1 MRANREQSSA
11 LGAPG
16 RAVVIGAGV
25 GGLCAAARLAAAGS
39 EVVVLERLRQVGG
52 RWSSR
57 DIDGF
62 RLPTGAFLIAMDD
75 PLAETFD
82 ELGVDFPVRAIDERT
97 VYSVQ
102 GRLVGTG
109 QRGGLRALVSSAAE
123 LDGSEADI
131 VLGRLRDALA
141 LPPPDA
147 DVPLP
152 KWLASAGA
160 GPVIVEAVHALV
172 QAFMGLNAVEV
183 TATAFLD
190 YLRATAGHGRHGV
203 PPAGSRS
210 LAENLAGFVVSR
222 GGEVR
227 LGSPAKGLVVEDGRV
242 VGAEVAG
249 GVQLRADVVVSDVG
263 LGATARLLQGVDVH
277 GAARIRSVAETV
289 NAAPGI
295 TCFVASREPFFD
307 HPVVVVTGTRRVCLV
322 TTPTLVAP
330 ELAPPGWHFTES
342 ISTFASSADDSD
354 PKGELAAHMADL
366 DDLLGN
372 WRSRGRLLQS
382 ATYRGEWPVYRSW
395 PGTDPADRF
404 PMPGLALVGDAVKP
418 PGLPGTG
425 ASAESA
431 RLTVEGILGG
441 RYEHARTAVAN
452 AAVPGTTGR

>member
-1 MRANREQSSA
+1 MSGPVG
-11 LGAPG
+11 GAPG

-39 EVVVLERLRQVGG
+39 EVVLLERLRHVGG

-82 ELGVDFPVRAIDERT
+82 ELGVEFPVRAIDERT

-109 QRGGLRALVSSAAE
+109 QRGGLRALVGSASE
-123 LDGSEADI
+123 LDGSDADA
-131 VLGRLRDALA
+131 VLARLRDALA
-141 LPPPDA
+141 SPPPDG

-152 KWLASAGA
+152 DWLASAGA
-160 GPVIVEAVHALV
+160 GPAVVAAVHALV
-172 QAFMGLNAVEV
+172 QAFMGLNASEV

-190 YLRATAGHGRHGV
+190 YLRATAGRGRHGI

-210 LAENLAGFVVSR
+210 LAENLAGFVNSH

-227 LGSPAKGLVVEDGRV
+227 LGSAAKGLVVEGGRV
-242 VGAEVAG
+242 VGVDLDG
-249 GVQLRADVVVSDVG
+249 GAQLPADVVVSDVG
-263 LGATARLLQGVDVH
+263 FGTTAKLLERSDAGAAASLRDMGATV
-277 GAARIRSVAETV
+277 S
-289 NAAPGI
+289 AAPGI
-295 TCFVASREPFFD
+295 TCFVASKEPFFD

-330 ELAPPGWHFTES
+330 ELAPPGWHITES

-354 PKGELAAHMADL
+354 PKSELTEHMADL
-366 DDLLGN
+366 DDLLGD

-404 PMPGLALVGDAVKP
+404 PVPGLALVGDSVKP
-418 PGLPGTG
+418 PGWPGTG
-425 ASAESA
+425 ASAEGA
-431 RLTVEGILGG
+431 RLAVEGILAG
-441 RYEHARTAVAN
+441 RHGHAPGAATAG
-452 AAVPGTTGR
+452 PDMTRR